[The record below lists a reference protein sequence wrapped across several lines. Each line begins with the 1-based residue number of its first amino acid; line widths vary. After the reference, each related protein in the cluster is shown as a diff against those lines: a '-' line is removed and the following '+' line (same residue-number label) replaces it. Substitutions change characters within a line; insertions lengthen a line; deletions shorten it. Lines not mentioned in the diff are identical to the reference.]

1 MFDSIVAAGQQRLR
15 PIISTTLSTIGG
27 ILILTITD
35 KLWEGLGVVLIF
47 GLGFATV
54 LTLVVVPIMYTL
66 FEGLGYYIISAFRG
80 PRWKEV
86 PQGRSFFF
94 SRRRHARLGLILVL
108 CVQLLVLA
116 AGFIQLAPGFTDVI
130 RDTAFQA
137 PSALKLLIEV
147 SVFFIGLALKAMGIL
162 LFLMIP
168 TWIGLVFFM
177 AKRSREGYYV
187 DVTSEGITVGSPVD
201 RFFLQKSDITKIRK
215 ARFFP
220 FIPSIHVYAGKHR
233 IIIRKLI
240 EATRVPDKKP
250 LPVWFKEPAPKKS
263 EIRESMMNL
272 KRSLEEFLNK

>member
-27 ILILTITD
+27 ILTLTITD

-108 CVQLLVLA
+108 GVQLLVLA
-116 AGFIQLAPGFTDVI
+116 AGFIQLAPGFTAVI

-147 SVFFIGLALKAMGIL
+147 SVFFIGMTLKAIGIL

-187 DVTSEGITVGSPVD
+187 DVTSGG
-201 RFFLQKSDITKIRK
+201 
-215 ARFFP
+215 
-220 FIPSIHVYAGKHR
+220 
-233 IIIRKLI
+233 
-240 EATRVPDKKP
+240 
-250 LPVWFKEPAPKKS
+250 
-263 EIRESMMNL
+263 
-272 KRSLEEFLNK
+272 